1 MDQPKP
7 RKSRRQTKAE
17 ARRALRDRRHG
28 LSGLGDSDDDSAGGS
43 DGGGAGGR
51 GQLAGLDLEEEDA
64 YEEMD
69 EGEYQRHVAE
79 RMEREDFVVDDGA
92 SSRRVLFVGIGFCK
106 KSSFGRV
113 YHLFSVILH

>member
-17 ARRALRDRRHG
+17 ARRAIRDRRHG

-92 SSRRVLFVGIGFCK
+92 FFSSSLIVCGALDFAKNRALEGCTIFFP
-106 KSSFGRV
+106 
-113 YHLFSVILH
+113 